1 MKKDTVLG
9 WLRLL
14 FTPAV
19 ICLLGL
25 SMLLRP
31 DSASAL
37 VGKVLGWGLVIAGV
51 YYAVTA
57 ISTRRNG
64 VHSALNAAIAL
75 LLALRLLH
83 NPLWLAAFGGRLVGL
98 ILLFIGIGELR
109 DAAKLG
115 LPRLVPGGI
124 TAAGVV
130 LLLLPRTASR
140 LLVMLAGAVT
150 LAVGVAMLVS
160 RLRHPRLS
168 PGDDD
173 PNIIDAL

>member
-1 MKKDTVLG
+1 MKKDMVLG

-14 FTPAV
+14 FLPAV

-37 VGKVLGWGLVIAGV
+37 IGKVLGWGLVIAGV
-51 YYAVTA
+51 YYAATA
-57 ISTRRNG
+57 ISAPRNAA
-64 VHSALNAAIAL
+64 HSALNAAMSL

-83 NPLWLAAFGGRLVGL
+83 NPLRLVSFGGRLVGL
-98 ILLFIGIGELR
+98 LLLIIGLGELR
-109 DAAKLG
+109 DAARTGRPK
-115 LPRLVPGGI
+115 LVPVGI
-124 TAAGVV
+124 TAGGVV
-130 LLLLPRTASR
+130 LLLLPLTASR

-160 RLRHPRLS
+160 RLRHPRL
-168 PGDDD
+168 PDGDDD